1 MNKEAGEFVL
11 LALLTRCPLAS
22 FFLFY
27 ELPLKHHLSWGGF
40 QSDLIQLKSFI
51 QVSHQEIPPRI
62 NQNDSQAHTE
72 PVASLVANLI
82 AIVSVLLMWSL
93 K

>member
-11 LALLTRCPLAS
+11 LALLLRCPLAS
-22 FFLFY
+22 SFLFY
-27 ELPLKHHLSWGGF
+27 ELLLKHHLSWGGF

-51 QVSHQEIPPRI
+51 QVSHQEIPSHV
-62 NQNDSQAHTE
+62 NQNNSQAHTE
-72 PVASLVANLI
+72 PVASFMANLI
-82 AIVSVLLMWSL
+82 AIASVLLMWSL